1 MNRHVADRETVIPK
15 VHSPSDVLFVMD
27 MIQKHA
33 RSDTRDSLK
42 LIASIESAKAI
53 MNLKE
58 VRVSGI
64 KL

>member
-1 MNRHVADRETVIPK
+1 MSLKWADIALTVRPVIPK
-15 VHSPSDVLFVMD
+15 VHSPSDVHFVID

-33 RSDTRDSLK
+33 HPDTRDSLK

-58 VRVSGI
+58 VRA
-64 KL
+64 